1 MSTFP
6 PPTTA
11 PAGWYPDPESG
22 SSRYFD
28 GRTWYAAARPDDPFG
43 SDRFGPPR
51 LSHPELPISA
61 ALGALL
67 ILVVSLVGGRLLVDQ
82 LIGFGWPVLVY
93 VVILTTI
100 GYGPSL
106 AWCWHV
112 TRRWGTRSLADD
124 IGLRF
129 RWSDLG
135 WGPLIWIAAV
145 MCQIVVAA
153 VVLVTGV
160 PTSSNTEGI
169 AEIDA
174 DRVYVVALLITA
186 VVAAPFVEEMVF
198 RGVVMRGFL
207 SRMGVVLTIV
217 LQAVLFGLAHVDP
230 VRGVGN
236 VGLVIILSGV
246 GVALGVASYLLRRIG
261 PAIVAHALFNG
272 VVLAIVL
279 TGLADR
285 LQERLDDSSTG
296 MQGSAVVEQ
305 WSGVEQRRVVD
316 QAHTTDPHREH
327 QQAVLVE
334 VIGGGEGSSV
344 DHGRVLRSGQGLG
357 LEHADRSRLDLGH
370 RDVLVRL
377 HQLSD
382 GGQRSGHATRRSP

>member
-11 PAGWYPDPESG
+11 PAGWYPDPEGG
-22 SSRYFD
+22 SSPRYFD
-28 GRTWYAAARPDDPFG
+28 GRVWYAAGHRDDPSG
-43 SDRFGPPR
+43 HDPFGPPR
-51 LSHPELPISA
+51 PSHPELPISA
-61 ALGALL
+61 AFGALF

-93 VVILTTI
+93 VAILTTV

-174 DRVYVVALLITA
+174 DRAYVVALLITA

-207 SRMGVVLTIV
+207 SRMGVVLTIA

-246 GVALGVASYLLRRIG
+246 GVALGVAAYLLRRIG

-285 LQERLDDSSTG
+285 LQERLDESSAG
-296 MQGSAVVEQ
+296 MQGTAAVEQ
-305 WSGVEQRRVVD
+305 QRVVD
-316 QAHTTDPHREH
+316 QAHTTDPDREY

-334 VIGGGEGSSV
+334 VIGSGEAPSV
-344 DHGRVLRSGQGLG
+344 DHGRVLGSGQRLG
-357 LEHADRSRLDLGH
+357 IEHRDRSRLDLGH
-370 RDVLVRL
+370 RDVSVRL
-377 HQLSD
+377 HYVTH
-382 GGQRSGHATRRSP
+382 GRQRSGHAPGRSP